1 MLDPVKASA
10 APGTT
15 TPGPAVQT
23 ASASPAA
30 ARQVDTTPVTHVAAF
45 FDLDKTIIAGSSTL
59 AFSGPLRARG
69 LIGRRAMVRSGYAQ
83 LRLMVAGADAA
94 FMDRMREQISA
105 LCTGWDAAAVRAVI
119 EESLSEVLVPMI
131 YPEAAALIEQH
142 RALGHPVALISASG
156 MEMVSPVAAALG
168 AKHCVA
174 TRMTVAEGLY
184 TGEIEFYCYGEGKAI
199 AARELAAEHG
209 YRLEDSHAYS
219 DSITDLPLLEAVGHP
234 HAVNPDRE
242 LREVAMARGWPVL
255 DFVAPVRLHTRVR
268 DRARSLLPEEL
279 TASPVAAWGVG
290 GVAAALVLSVGWRVR
305 RRSVSVAALA

>member
-1 MLDPVKASA
+1 VAEP
-10 APGTT
+10 
-15 TPGPAVQT
+15 TPIGHVP
-23 ASASPAA
+23 
-30 ARQVDTTPVTHVAAF
+30 TPVRHVAAF

-69 LIGRRAMVRSGYAQ
+69 LIGRRALVRSGYAQ

-105 LCTGWDAAAVRAVI
+105 LCTGWDAATVRAVI
-119 EESLSEVLVPMI
+119 EESLPDVLVPMI
-131 YPEAAALIEQH
+131 YPEAAALLEHHIG
-142 RALGHPVALISASG
+142 LGHPIALISASG

-174 TRMTVAEGLY
+174 TRMVVTEGRY
-184 TGEIEFYCYGEGKAI
+184 TGEIEFYCYGEGKAV

-209 YRLEDSHAYS
+209 YRLEDCHAYS

-242 LREVAMARGWPVL
+242 LREVAIGRGWPVL
-255 DFVAPVRLHTRVR
+255 DFVAPVRLHARVR
-268 DRARSLLPEEL
+268 DRARSLLPAQL
-279 TASPVAAWGVG
+279 PAPPVAAAWGAG
-290 GVAAALVLSVGWRVR
+290 GLAAALLLSVGLLAR
-305 RRSVSVAALA
+305 RRSMSVAAIA

>member
-1 MLDPVKASA
+1 M
-10 APGTT
+10 
-15 TPGPAVQT
+15 
-23 ASASPAA
+23 
-30 ARQVDTTPVTHVAAF
+30 THVAAF

-83 LRLMVAGADAA
+83 LRLMVSGADAA

-105 LCTGWDAAAVRAVI
+105 LCTGWDAAAVRSVI

-131 YPEAAALIEQH
+131 YPEAAALIEHH
-142 RALGHPVALISASG
+142 RYLGHPIALISASG

-174 TRMTVAEGLY
+174 TRMVVADGRY
-184 TGEIEFYCYGEGKAI
+184 TGEIEFYCYGEGKAV
-199 AARELAAEHG
+199 AVRELAAEHG
-209 YRLEDSHAYS
+209 YRLEDCHAYS

-242 LREVAMARGWPVL
+242 LREVAIGRGWPVL
-255 DFVAPVRLHTRVR
+255 DFVAPVRLRTRVR

-279 TASPVAAWGVG
+279 TASPAATAWGAG
-290 GVAAALVLSVGWRVR
+290 GVAAAVVLSVGLIAR
-305 RRSVSVAALA
+305 RRAMSVASAA